1 MTITSAVALA
11 RDPAVV
17 DALNSRPDF
26 ETRDLADF
34 EVRFIL
40 LRIPPLVTDPFGQIG
55 WSIHKARL

>member
-17 DALNSRPDF
+17 EALNSRPDF

-34 EVRFIL
+34 EVRLFSL
-40 LRIPPLVTDPFGQIG
+40 SFRC
-55 WSIHKARL
+55 W